1 MIDTRDVIS
10 FVAKGLAGRG
20 RSAGEIAAMLGRLHW
35 LNCFVEYDGEVIV
48 IGAVAGAKGAE
59 VQNVLAWLRRGSYE
73 IERRYNGEED
83 G

>member
-1 MIDTRDVIS
+1 VIDTRDVIS

-20 RSAGEIAAMLGRLHW
+20 RSADEIAAKLGQLHW

-59 VQNVLAWLRRGSYE
+59 VQNVLAWLRGSYE
-73 IERRYNGEED
+73 VERRYSGEED